1 DPNVLWEG
9 DSNAI
14 VFEQDQAVREALFSL
29 LSTGHSPSSSAR
41 SLRNLL
47 CCLPMAAVPS
57 QIGYDNVF
65 RVIVM
70 QFLDAYNF
78 DVRSVKKSCVHIV
91 HPDGRI
97 IPFDTYNMFY
107 RDDKEQLLAA

>member
-1 DPNVLWEG
+1 V
-9 DSNAI
+9 
-14 VFEQDQAVREALFSL
+14 
-29 LSTGHSPSSSAR
+29 
-41 SLRNLL
+41 
-47 CCLPMAAVPS
+47 AVPEGIS
-57 QIGYDNVF
+57 YNNVF
-65 RVIVM
+65 RVIIM

-107 RDDKEQLLAA
+107 RDEKSGLLESLRAELTGAGRSDVRD